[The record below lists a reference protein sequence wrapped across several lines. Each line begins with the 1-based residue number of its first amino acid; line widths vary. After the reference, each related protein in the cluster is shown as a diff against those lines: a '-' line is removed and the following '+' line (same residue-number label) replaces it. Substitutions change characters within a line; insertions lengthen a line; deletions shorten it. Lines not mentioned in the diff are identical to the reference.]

1 MSTISVTA
9 LAHSFSYALLYSLW
23 QGAFI
28 YGLLFVLLKALPGV
42 NARVKYNI
50 SLSALALMC
59 VWFADTWESQYAKL
73 KGVTVYISQATS
85 TGSAL
90 GIVHP
95 LTANADAPAHFDIF
109 RGYLPLVSQYVPL
122 IVALY
127 CVGLAIMFLR
137 FALNLAR
144 LTPLRTSATEPIPEH
159 WQQFVNRWQIILG
172 ISRNVKVLFSKRV
185 NAPIMLGTI
194 RPVILLPI
202 SVCTQLTTEQVEA
215 ILVHEL
221 AHIRRHD
228 YLINIIQTLVETILF
243 FNPFVWL
250 TSSIIRREREHC
262 CDDLVVSCSAD
273 PLQYAQALALIEKDR
288 INSLSLAATGNK
300 NQLLNRIKRIMEM
313 KKENIA
319 HRRYSLL
326 LVAVVATCFTAS
338 MVAFT
343 PTFAQKSTTEKTV
356 EKETEKKGSPQK
368 VTTTKTVTK
377 DESGKKKVVTKTITA
392 VADTEKDEDISIGDV
407 HVKVLADDGDHG
419 SGHATAKVIVVDDN
433 KEDRGSK
440 TKKIVIANGRN
451 RTERTIVIDED
462 KIERQIE
469 RAMEHIE
476 NIDWDA
482 IGDGIEDALASL
494 NVKINL
500 DNLDKEVRIEI
511 NKDLEKSREALEEAR
526 REIERNRHEA
536 ERNRHEAKAHSHRM
550 HAHAHSSNDDE
561 IRTDTDGMEAML
573 AKMDKEGLIDRSD
586 KFKIEKREGE
596 MYINGRKQ
604 APATME
610 KYARYLRGKN
620 VVVSGNK
627 NNLNVNISN

>member
-1 MSTISVTA
+1 MSTISVTS

-23 QGAFI
+23 QGALI
-28 YGLLFVLLKALPGV
+28 YGLLFALLKALPGV
-42 NARVKYNI
+42 NARVKYNM
-50 SLSALALMC
+50 SLGALALMC
-59 VWFADTWESQYAKL
+59 IWFADTWDSQYAKL
-73 KGVTVYISQATS
+73 NGVTVYISQAAS
-85 TGSAL
+85 NGSAL
-90 GIVHP
+90 GIVRP
-95 LTANADAPAHFDIF
+95 FTANAGAPAHFDIF
-109 RGYLPLVSQYVPL
+109 QNYLPMVSRYVPF
-122 IVALY
+122 IIALY
-127 CVGLAIMFLR
+127 CVGLAIMFFR

-144 LTPLRTSATEPIPEH
+144 LTPLRTSATAPIPEH

-185 NAPIMLGTI
+185 HVPIMLGTI

-228 YLINIIQTLVETILF
+228 YLVNIIQTLVETILF

-262 CDDLVVSCSAD
+262 CDDLVVSCAAD
-273 PLQYAQALALIEKDR
+273 PLHYAQALALIENDR

-300 NQLLNRIKRIMEM
+300 NQLFNRIKRIMEM

-343 PTFAQKSTTEKTV
+343 PTFAQKSKTEKTV

-377 DESGKKKVVTKTITA
+377 DESGKKKVVTKTVTA
-392 VADTEKDEDISIGDV
+392 VAGSEEQEDVSIGDV
-407 HVKVLADDGDHG
+407 RVKVLADDDGHG
-419 SGHATAKVIVVDDN
+419 HGHATAKVIVVNDD
-433 KEDRGSK
+433 KEGRGGK
-440 TKKIVIANGRN
+440 TKKLVIANGRN

-462 KIERQIE
+462 KIERQIA
-469 RAMEHIE
+469 RAMEDIE

-482 IGDGIEDALASL
+482 IGDGIEDALANL

-511 NKDLEKSREALEEAR
+511 NEELEKSREALEDAR
-526 REIERNRHEA
+526 REIDRNRREA
-536 ERNRHEAKAHSHRM
+536 EKSRHMARVHAHN
-550 HAHAHSSNDDE
+550 AHAHSSNNNE
-561 IRTDTDGMEAML
+561 IRTDSDDMEAML
-573 AKMDKEGLIDRSD
+573 AKMDKDGLIDRAD

-596 MYINGRKQ
+596 MYINGQKQ
-604 APATME
+604 TSATLE
-610 KYARYLRGKN
+610 KYGRYLKGKN
-620 VVVSGNK
+620 VVVSGSK
-627 NNLNVNISN
+627 NNLNINVSN